1 MIAESA
7 NDKNITFLFDWTEQC
22 KYCEQSNQCLYK
34 KKFYEYCTFMKNISN
49 YFLQSKG
56 TDFELSIATRT
67 SGVKVNCDWFKF
79 SEDEYRKWWPKR
91 QQFQGTTPVED
102 NNCTAK

>member
-34 KKFYEYCTFMKNISN
+34 KKFYEYCTFIKNISN
-49 YFLQSKG
+49 YFLESKG
-56 TDFELSIATRT
+56 TDFELSIAKLIVIGLN
-67 SGVKVNCDWFKF
+67 SVKMSIINGG
-79 SEDEYRKWWPKR
+79 RR
-91 QQFQGTTPVED
+91 D
-102 NNCTAK
+102 NNSKEQLQ

>member
-1 MIAESA
+1 MIAESVH
-7 NDKNITFLFDWTEQC
+7 NKEHLFYFDWTEQC

-34 KKFYEYCTFMKNISN
+34 KQFYEYCNFLKNMDD
-49 YFLQSKG
+49 YFLKSKG
-56 TDFELSIATRT
+56 TSFELCVASVT

-79 SEDEYRKWWPKR
+79 SEEIYHKIWSST
-91 QQFQGTTPVED
+91 QVQGTTPVED